1 VRCSK
6 LIGLENDF
14 LILKCNFLLKKNNLS
29 PCSNGILSSRHF
41 AWNGFMNFLIE
52 KLEPYLSIH
61 DQQFVLIKINT
72 EPKALGFLPTWNI
85 TKYITE
91 TRHYTNN
98 SRPVPFHC
106 EVKREKKTKVYL
118 FMFLFSYTFIEINLY
133 FLKIKKNY

>member
-1 VRCSK
+1 MQFF
-6 LIGLENDF
+6 I
-14 LILKCNFLLKKNNLS
+14 KKNNLS

-85 TKYITE
+85 TNTSQKPDTIQTIQG
-91 TRHYTNN
+91 
-98 SRPVPFHC
+98 P
-106 EVKREKKTKVYL
+106 YL
-118 FMFLFSYTFIEINLY
+118 STVQSGG
-133 FLKIKKNY
+133 KKNKSLFIYVFIFLYIYRNQFVFFKN